1 MIKLIPSIGYHKD
14 GSIWNKGQMLD
25 GEMHGYW
32 QFYRKGGGAIMRSG
46 SFDHGVQT
54 GEWVTYDSSGK
65 VFKIT
70 VLKAPMVRAAEKKD
84 ATKAHPKSKKPTKVA
99 PAKAAKTPTSAPT
112 RAKSKRKAA
121 AELTADELMARLDH
135 PLKADFEAVR
145 KVILSAD
152 KSIVDGVKWNSL
164 SFRTTEWFATVNRRS
179 RDTVQLVLHLGAK
192 VGKEASTDA
201 IPDPK
206 GLLKWLGKDRA
217 MATLRSGLTLK
228 ANLPALKT
236 LVKAWIR
243 YV

>member
-1 MIKLIPSIGYHKD
+1 
-14 GSIWNKGQMLD
+14 
-25 GEMHGYW
+25 
-32 QFYRKGGGAIMRSG
+32 MRSG

-70 VLKAPMVRAAEKKD
+70 VLKAPEVRAAEKKD
-84 ATKAHPKSKKPTKVA
+84 AAKASAKKKVA
-99 PAKAAKTPTSAPT
+99 AKSAKAAPGGMTA
-112 RAKSKRKAA
+112 KAA
-121 AELTADELMARLDH
+121 RAPATKTKTEPTADAFMAALDH
-135 PLKADFEAVR
+135 PLATDYAAVR
-145 KVILSAD
+145 KAILSAD
-152 KSIVDGVKWNSL
+152 KSITDGVKWNSL
-164 SFRTTEWFATVNRRS
+164 SFRTTEWFATVNLRS

-192 VGKEASTDA
+192 VGKQAPADA

-217 MATLRSGLTLK
+217 MATLGAGAVLK